1 MKFRVAI
8 VEDEQNHAKHLRGLV
23 EKFAREKGEDIDVVH
38 YTDGDEIASDY
49 KADCDVILFDILMA
63 RMNGMDA
70 ARYIRKMDKE
80 VVILFITTIA
90 QFAIEGY
97 GVGARGYLLKPVAY
111 ADLCRE
117 LQGALEEV
125 RKKQKQRILIPT
137 EGGWASV
144 SLAEVCYIESM
155 RHFITVWTDSRGYTF
170 KSSLIDIEKK
180 LPSELFFRC
189 NNCYIVNLA
198 RVRKVTGNRISVD
211 PYEVIVSRPR
221 EKAFTD
227 ALLNFYS
234 RGGRAAL

>member
-97 GVGARGYLLKPVAY
+97 GVGRADIFSNPSPMPIFAASCRVRWRKCAKSRNRGSSSRR
-111 ADLCRE
+111 RE
-117 LQGALEEV
+117 AGQ
-125 RKKQKQRILIPT
+125 
-137 EGGWASV
+137 ASV
-144 SLAEVCYIESM
+144 LRRS
-155 RHFITVWTDSRGYTF
+155 
-170 KSSLIDIEKK
+170 
-180 LPSELFFRC
+180 
-189 NNCYIVNLA
+189 
-198 RVRKVTGNRISVD
+198 VT
-211 PYEVIVSRPR
+211 
-221 EKAFTD
+221 
-227 ALLNFYS
+227 
-234 RGGRAAL
+234 

>member
-97 GVGARGYLLKPVAY
+97 GVGARGYLLKPVPAP
-111 ADLCRE
+111 A
-117 LQGALEEV
+117 AA
-125 RKKQKQRILIPT
+125 K
-137 EGGWASV
+137 GG
-144 SLAEVCYIESM
+144 
-155 RHFITVWTDSRGYTF
+155 
-170 KSSLIDIEKK
+170 
-180 LPSELFFRC
+180 
-189 NNCYIVNLA
+189 
-198 RVRKVTGNRISVD
+198 RVRHHKAGQGEPRLRDTEHPLHNEEIRRRREDRAGGGQIRRLHSL
-211 PYEVIVSRPR
+211 SRAR
-221 EKAFTD
+221 QRSAAAQKRRG
-227 ALLNFYS
+227 LNFPCAERRS
-234 RGGRAAL
+234 EDLM